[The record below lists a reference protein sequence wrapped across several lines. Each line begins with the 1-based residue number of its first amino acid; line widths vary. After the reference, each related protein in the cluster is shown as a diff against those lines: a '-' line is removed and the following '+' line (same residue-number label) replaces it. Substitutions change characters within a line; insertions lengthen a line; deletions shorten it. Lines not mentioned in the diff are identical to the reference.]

1 MQQILLG
8 LVTWRQQLVYYT
20 KNPTYYEI
28 LGVSKDATQTEIK
41 RAYYER
47 SKELHPD
54 RKNCSNDQEVKRR
67 NDAFVEL
74 TTAYKVLKVPERR
87 QSYNISLDDNKSGC
101 TEQSSFDGLFAH
113 CQCRNRK
120 KQTNE
125 RNRNVLWTLAELRCL
140 WRLFKIFSA
149 VPGSRSSRCWN
160 IASVF
165 ELIIIAHISCTKSS
179 IPAIKERFLKFYN
192 NIWKLVVRPY
202 TESLPSYFFRKF
214 NFEQSVIFSLLHD
227 MFNGSISFE

>member
-1 MQQILLG
+1 MLFFSGRWQRNMQQILLG

-120 KQTNE
+120 KPTNVIE
-125 RNRNVLWTLAELRCL
+125 MYYGLWQNFGVFGDCL
-140 WRLFKIFSA
+140 
-149 VPGSRSSRCWN
+149 
-160 IASVF
+160 
-165 ELIIIAHISCTKSS
+165 
-179 IPAIKERFLKFYN
+179 RFLAQS
-192 NIWKLVVRPY
+192 LVLAVVAVGI
-202 TESLPSYFFRKF
+202 LL
-214 NFEQSVIFSLLHD
+214 QFS
-227 MFNGSISFE
+227 N